1 MNLGLE
7 TQSLSLVG
15 VVLCCGGGVM
25 RVLLCCCEAVMQV
38 FWGMLLKL
46 LCRNVA
52 GVCCAGS
59 GIR

>member
-25 RVLLCCCEAVMQV
+25 RVVLCCCGAVMQV

-46 LCRNVA
+46 LCRSDA
-52 GVCCAGS
+52 GVSCEVQN
-59 GIR
+59 